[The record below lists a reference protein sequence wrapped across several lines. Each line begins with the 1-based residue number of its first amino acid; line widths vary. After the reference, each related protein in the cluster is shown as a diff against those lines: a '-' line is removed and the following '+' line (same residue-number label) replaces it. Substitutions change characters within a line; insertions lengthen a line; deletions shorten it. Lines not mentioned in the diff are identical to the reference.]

1 MSVAMTLFELLQ
13 LTRIFLDHLLIEY
26 FRHTPIMSPIKR
38 TGITSVLAP
47 TGFFLFRRYCERL
60 SSEAANQASAEPSS

>member
-1 MSVAMTLFELLQ
+1 MTLFELLQ

-47 TGFFLFRRYCERL
+47 AGFFLFRRYRKRL
-60 SSEAANQASAEPSS
+60 SSEASDQASAGPQDEGPA